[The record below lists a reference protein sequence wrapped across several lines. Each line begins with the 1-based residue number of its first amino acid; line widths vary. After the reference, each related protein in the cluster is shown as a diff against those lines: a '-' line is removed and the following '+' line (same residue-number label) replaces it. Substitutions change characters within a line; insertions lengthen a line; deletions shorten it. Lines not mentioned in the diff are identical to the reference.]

1 MDYWKIKS
9 TIKMKKIIVLLFLFV
24 GIINVSAQKYMTKTG
39 SLKFEASVESFEE
52 IAAENKNTSAIL
64 ESATGEIAVLT
75 LIKGF
80 RFKIALMEEHFN
92 ENYIESDKFPKATFK
107 GKVEDFDVSKL
118 SSTPKTFRV
127 SGDLTLHG
135 KTKKVTTTARIL
147 KSGEKITVTGNFD
160 VKPEEFDI
168 EIPKLVSKKV
178 ADKVHTS
185 FNLQLT
191 K

>member
-1 MDYWKIKS
+1 M
-9 TIKMKKIIVLLFLFV
+9 VLLFLFV

-64 ESATGEIAVLT
+64 DAATGEIAVLT
-75 LIKGF
+75 LMKGF

-118 SSTPKTFRV
+118 SSTPKTFKV

-147 KSGEKITVTGNFD
+147 KSGEKITITGNFD

-178 ADKVHTS
+178 ADKVNTS

>member
-9 TIKMKKIIVLLFLFV
+9 KVKMKKLIVLLLLFV
-24 GIINVSAQKYMTKTG
+24 GTVNVSAQKYMTKTG
-39 SLKFEASVESFEE
+39 SLKFEASVDSFEE

-64 ESATGEIAVLT
+64 ESSTGEIAVLT
-75 LIKGF
+75 LVKGF

-107 GKVEDFDVSKL
+107 GKVEDFDVAKL
-118 SSTPKTFRV
+118 SSASGMFKI

-135 KTKKVTTTARIL
+135 KTKKVTTNAKIS
-147 KSGEKITVTGNFD
+147 KSGDKITITGNFEA
-160 VKPEEFDI
+160 KPEDFDI

-178 ADKVHTS
+178 ADKVKIT
-185 FNLQLT
+185 FNLLLT

>member
-1 MDYWKIKS
+1 
-9 TIKMKKIIVLLFLFV
+9 MKKLIVLLLLFV
-24 GIINVSAQKYMTKTG
+24 GTVNVSAQKYMTKTG
-39 SLKFEASVESFEE
+39 SLKFEASVDSFEE

-75 LIKGF
+75 LVKGF

-107 GKVEDFDVSKL
+107 GKVEDFDVAKL
-118 SSTPKTFRV
+118 SSASGMFKI

-135 KTKKVTTTARIL
+135 KTKKVTTNAKIS
-147 KSGEKITVTGNFD
+147 KSGDKITITGNFEA
-160 VKPEEFDI
+160 KPEDFDI

-178 ADKVHTS
+178 ADKVKIT
-185 FNLQLT
+185 FNLLLT